1 MEPHMQT
8 RILTLI
14 YAVLVLSTGILW
26 GQALRS
32 SPTARTAGV
41 KGHITIDEVVGKE
54 AQSTPVPKLK
64 LYLVRADDS
73 RELIALQESCSRATK
88 DPGKDPMRV
97 FNICSEA
104 LRRVVELVPT
114 LPAIATTETGGDG
127 SYEFAEVPAAGRYY
141 VLGVKTLEDAEP
153 WAMIGLTQ
161 RLEPGQRITLDLSPN
176 DPWTHA
182 KTP

>member
-1 MEPHMQT
+1 M
-8 RILTLI
+8 RIRTLTLVCAI
-14 YAVLVLSTGILW
+14 LVLSTAVLW

-41 KGHITIDEVVGKE
+41 KGHITLDEVVGKE
-54 AQSTPVPKLK
+54 AQSTLVPKLK
-64 LYLVRADDS
+64 LYLVRADDG
-73 RELIALQESCSRATK
+73 RELIALQDNCRRATK
-88 DPGKDPMRV
+88 DPAEDPMRV
-97 FNICSEA
+97 FNICSAA

-114 LPAIATTETGGDG
+114 LPAVATTETARDG

-153 WAMIGLTQ
+153 WAMVGLTH
-161 RLEPGQRITLDLSPN
+161 RLVPGQRITLDLSPN
-176 DPWTHA
+176 DPWTHP